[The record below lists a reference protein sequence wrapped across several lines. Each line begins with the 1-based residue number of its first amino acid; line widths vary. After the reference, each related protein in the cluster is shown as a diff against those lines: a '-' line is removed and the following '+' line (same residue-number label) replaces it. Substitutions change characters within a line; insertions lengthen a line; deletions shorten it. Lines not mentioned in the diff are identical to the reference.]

1 MSSAVLIYKARGYNK
16 RTDGNRTVK
25 NKAHVEYIATRPGA
39 WKEPEQD
46 SALFGSFNRQFLNV
60 ISVEDGMKKIAQ
72 VSDAYKT
79 VYRDVIS
86 FTSAQAAHLGLNTL
100 SDLSL
105 IHI

>member
-46 SALFGSFNRQFLNV
+46 SALFGSFNRQYLDV
-60 ISVEDGMKKIAQ
+60 ISVDEGMQ
-72 VSDAYKT
+72 
-79 VYRDVIS
+79 R
-86 FTSAQAAHLGLNTL
+86 
-100 SDLSL
+100 
-105 IHI
+105 